1 VYGRRMIARGENV
14 KSFNRVE
21 FPGRTVMLAV
31 HGRERAIAGT
41 SAPNVAGTWEG
52 TWSHRAGSGQ
62 ITLRLAQEGTTDT
75 GRQSV
80 VGVVPVFD
88 RYRRQ
93 IRLAE
98 QIREGSI
105 ENSTL
110 IFNVE
115 VRDGREHQI
124 NFTLSVSDD
133 SMVGTVCAFTCGTV
147 RLKRSNR

>member
-1 VYGRRMIARGENV
+1 M
-14 KSFNRVE
+14 
-21 FPGRTVMLAV
+21 PRTILWLTALLVTTVGVMLAV
-31 HGRERAIAGT
+31 HGRERALAGT
-41 SAPNVAGTWEG
+41 STPNVAGTWEG

-62 ITLRLAQEGTTDT
+62 ITLRLAQEGTTVT

-80 VGVVPVFD
+80 LGVVPVFE
-88 RYRRQ
+88 RRRRQQ

-98 QIREGSI
+98 QIRDGHL

-115 VRDGREHQI
+115 VREGPERQV
-124 NFTLSVSDD
+124 NFTLNVSDD
-133 SMVGTVCAFTCGTV
+133 SMVGTICAFTCGTV

>member
-1 VYGRRMIARGENV
+1 M
-14 KSFNRVE
+14 
-21 FPGRTVMLAV
+21 PRTILWLTALLLTTVGVMLAV
-31 HGRERAIAGT
+31 HGHERAIAGT
-41 SAPNVAGTWEG
+41 TTPNVAGTWEG
-52 TWSHRAGSGQ
+52 TWSHRAGSGR
-62 ITLRLAQEGTTDT
+62 ITLRLAQEGTTVT

-88 RYRRQ
+88 RHRRQ
-93 IRLAE
+93 KIRLAE
-98 QIREGSI
+98 QIREGYI

-115 VRDGREHQI
+115 VRDGPERQV